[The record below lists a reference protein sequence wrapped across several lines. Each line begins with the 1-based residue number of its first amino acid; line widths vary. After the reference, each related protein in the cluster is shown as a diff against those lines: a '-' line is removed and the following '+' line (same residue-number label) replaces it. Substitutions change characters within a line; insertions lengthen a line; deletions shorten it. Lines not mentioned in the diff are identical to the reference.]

1 MNNNIFKILAPIVG
15 TVFTGTFGY
24 YVGKLQATSTK
35 EIALIKARSAR
46 EVALIKARSAREVA
60 EVASNSGLNK
70 IKNELD
76 LIKSKLNTPDSPF
89 DANLPNIIGPP
100 ALAVGPGR

>member
-35 EIALIKARSAR
+35 EI
-46 EVALIKARSAREVA
+46 ALIKARSAREVA